1 MYVLG
6 HAQQVFGRQLKYDF
20 MSFPILDADNRP
32 MRSAIHREHDLV
44 LAN

>member
-20 MSFPILDADNRP
+20 MSFPILDADNRQKFEL
-32 MRSAIHREHDLV
+32 S
-44 LAN
+44 